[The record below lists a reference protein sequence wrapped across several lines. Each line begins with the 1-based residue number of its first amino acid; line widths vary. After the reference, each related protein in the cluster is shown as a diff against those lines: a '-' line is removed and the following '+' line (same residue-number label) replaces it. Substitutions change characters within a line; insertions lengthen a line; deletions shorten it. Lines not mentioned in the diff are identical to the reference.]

1 MAESRLATCTFCPL
15 SPVGP
20 SDWVHAL
27 EVQGEDAEAGGPEK
41 GSLNPSEPRWGLG
54 GLLAS
59 LPVPQ
64 VRCCHLGEIPNL
76 FFFFLSDFLD
86 GFVKSHHSHF

>member
-1 MAESRLATCTFCPL
+1 MAESRLANCTFCPL

-41 GSLNPSEPRWGLG
+41 GR
-54 GLLAS
+54 
-59 LPVPQ
+59 
-64 VRCCHLGEIPNL
+64 
-76 FFFFLSDFLD
+76 
-86 GFVKSHHSHF
+86 